1 VLTEVAW
8 AATRTKNT
16 FYSARYHRLAAKRG
30 KKRALIA
37 VGHSILNSVY
47 HILKGKEQYK
57 ELGADYLNNKIEA
70 KRKKYL
76 KSELEKLGYQVDLN
90 PLPKVG

>member
-1 VLTEVAW
+1 
-8 AATRTKNT
+8 
-16 FYSARYHRLAAKRG
+16 
-30 KKRALIA
+30 
-37 VGHSILNSVY
+37 
-47 HILKGKEQYK
+47 LKGKEQYK